1 MSGFLKSIGKVFKK
15 VVKTVVK
22 VLPYALAAAAVVFT
36 AGAALGLGLP
46 TFTAAVGGVAAKLG
60 LGATLTG
67 ALTGSIT
74 SAGFGAAIGGVL
86 GGSKGL
92 KMGALTGALTG
103 GLMGAANPA
112 TFGIVKGAE
121 GVTTANA
128 LRNGGN
134 AFAAA
139 GSKTGLVTGAD
150 GITRTALES
159 LPVNPISVTSTPEI
173 TPALSKSMT
182 GGTGGFGSAA
192 SALQPTA
199 GAPVADVARSAITSA
214 ATGAAPAGTSAA
226 GGAGGF
232 MGMLNNNPLLAQSLL
247 GGISNVFGGNEAD
260 DRYSAEYKY
269 DKKAAEDA
277 YGGVYSG
284 NSNAF
289 GSVGLPPP
297 PNLQRP
303 VAKRW
308 AWNQQTNRVEEV
320 PA

>member
-1 MSGFLKSIGKVFKK
+1 MSGFLKSIGRVFKK
-15 VVKTVVK
+15 VIKTVVK

-36 AGAALGLGLP
+36 GGAALGILP
-46 TFTAAVGGVAAKLG
+46 SFAAAVGGVTASLG

-67 ALTGSIT
+67 ALTGAIT
-74 SAGFGAAIGGVL
+74 SAGFGAAIGGIT
-86 GGSKGL
+86 GGEKGL

-139 GSKTGLVTGAD
+139 GSKTALTTGAD
-150 GITRTALES
+150 GITSAVSNIAPAE
-159 LPVNPISVTSTPEI
+159 PISALSAPEI
-173 TPALSKSMT
+173 TPSLSRSMT
-182 GGTGGFGSAA
+182 GGGTGGFGSAA

-214 ATGAAPAGTSAA
+214 ATGAAPTGTSAA

-247 GGISNVFGGNEAD
+247 GGISNIFGGSEAD
-260 DRYSAEYKY
+260 DRYGSEYKY

-303 VAKRW
+303 IAKRW
-308 AWNQQTNRVEEV
+308 AWNPQTNRTEEV